1 MNAYYMA
8 SSVLSALH
16 KFSYCPHKY
25 SWVKY
30 YFYSYFTVEKIRFG
44 EVKKCLKI
52 SSLINY

>member
-52 SSLINY
+52 ASLINY